1 MTKVVFYEKDEKL
14 RGFLIKD
21 HSGYDEEGYDIV
33 CASVSSAAY
42 LTANTLTE
50 IVGAKADIALR
61 EAYFRFIG
69 TDKLEESENHLK
81 GLNLHL
87 ESLAGDY
94 SEYISCKTET
104 V

>member
-14 RGFLIKD
+14 TGFLIKD
-21 HSGYDEEGYDIV
+21 HSGYDDEGYDIV

-50 IVGAKADIALR
+50 IVGAKADIEVR
-61 EAYFRFIG
+61 EAYFRFMLV
-69 TDKLEESENHLK
+69 DKFEESENHLK
-81 GLNLHL
+81 GLKLHL

-94 SEYISCKTET
+94 DEYITCKTET

>member
-14 RGFLIKD
+14 IGFLIKD
-21 HSGYDEEGYDIV
+21 HSGYEEEGYDIV

-50 IVGAKADIALR
+50 IVGAKADIDLR
-61 EAYFRFIG
+61 EAYFSFMLR
-69 TDKLEESENHLK
+69 DKLEESENHLK
-81 GLNLHL
+81 GLKLHL

-94 SEYISCKTET
+94 NEYITCKTET

>member
-1 MTKVVFYEKDEKL
+1 MTKVVFYEKDDKL
-14 RGFLIKD
+14 TGFLIKD
-21 HSGYDEEGYDIV
+21 HSGYDDEGYDIV

-50 IVGAKADIALR
+50 IVGAKADIKVE
-61 EAYFRFIG
+61 EAYLKFVLK
-69 TDKLEESENHLK
+69 DKLAEAQAHLK
-81 GLNLHL
+81 GLKLHL

-94 SEYISCKTET
+94 DEYITCKTET

>member
-21 HSGYDEEGYDIV
+21 HSGYDDAGYDIV

-50 IVGAKADIALR
+50 IVGAKADIEVR
-61 EAYFRFIG
+61 EAYFRFILR
-69 TDKLEESENHLK
+69 DKFVEAENHLK
-81 GLNLHL
+81 GLKLHL

>member
-1 MTKVVFYEKDEKL
+1 MTKVVFYEKDDKL
-14 RGFLIKD
+14 TGFLIKD
-21 HSGYDEEGYDIV
+21 HSDYDEEGYDIV
-33 CASVSSAAY
+33 CASISSAAY

-50 IVGAKADIALR
+50 IVGAKADIR
-61 EAYFRFIG
+61 VEEAYFKFILK
-69 TDKLEESENHLK
+69 DKSDEAQDHLR
-81 GLNLHL
+81 GLRLHL

>member
-1 MTKVVFYEKDEKL
+1 MTKVVFYEKDEML
-14 RGFLIKD
+14 TGFLIKD

-50 IVGAKADIALR
+50 IVGAKADIKVE
-61 EAYFRFIG
+61 EAHFRFILK
-69 TDKLEESENHLK
+69 DKLEEAQAHLE
-81 GLNLHL
+81 GLRLHL

-94 SEYISCKTET
+94 DEYITCKTET

>member
-1 MTKVVFYEKDEKL
+1 MTKVVFYEKDEMLK
-14 RGFLIKD
+14 GFLIKD

-50 IVGAKADIALR
+50 IVGAEADIR
-61 EAYFRFIG
+61 VEEAYLKFILK
-69 TDKLEESENHLK
+69 DKAEEAQAHLR
-81 GLNLHL
+81 GLRLHL